1 MKLGRRVSRR
11 VWEAAGVRGDGV
23 DVKLVNCGLF
33 DALVR
38 CMLRFLRSMIPVI
51 IPPYMGIW
59 TTNYNLLQD
68 RLNIL
73 VHSMLQICAEPRRR
87 TLRKIFSLS
96 RYLPQRR
103 HIKEVRIIST
113 YPTSIQLDKGA
124 RMLKDFVFHLHT
136 ETSETMVVV
145 TTYTATNAVAT
156 WTVHTI

>member
-73 VHSMLQICAEPRRR
+73 VHAMLRICAEPR
-87 TLRKIFSLS
+87 TPQKIFLLS
-96 RYLPQRR
+96 RDLPQRR
-103 HIKEVRIIST
+103 HIKQVRIC
-113 YPTSIQLDKGA
+113 
-124 RMLKDFVFHLHT
+124 RT
-136 ETSETMVVV
+136 ERT
-145 TTYTATNAVAT
+145 
-156 WTVHTI
+156 